1 MEENKMPVDTLR
13 GPLDLL
19 VIQPTP
25 FCNLDCD
32 YCYLPFR
39 QVRDKISP
47 EVLRAIFTRVFA
59 SGIVE
64 HGFTVVWHA
73 GEPLVLP
80 VAFYQEALEIIAE
93 ENRENVEVGHS
104 FQTNGTLLNPGWCRF
119 LKEKGLAIGVSVD
132 GPAFIHDR
140 HRKTRSRRGT
150 FQQVVR
156 GIKLLGEYQVPFHV
170 ITVLTADSLDY
181 PDELFDFYLEHGIR
195 QIGFNIE
202 EIEGPHTTSSLSA
215 LEMQER
221 YTAFLSRFLDLIDQS
236 AERLSVREFDSAIAS
251 IRARDELLGNGP
263 QLTTPFAVINVDCH
277 GNFSTFSPELL
288 GLASDQYDGFT
299 FGNVLTDSLDAAC
312 NHPNYRAVE
321 RDVLAGVSK
330 CSEHCEYFPYCG
342 GGSPVNKLFE
352 NGTFDSTET
361 LFCRLSRKVVI
372 DVVLAKLEW
381 RYATVGEK
389 A

>member
-1 MEENKMPVDTLR
+1 MSDDARR
-13 GPLDLL
+13 GPLELL
-19 VIQPTP
+19 VIQPTA

-39 QVRDKISP
+39 QLRDKIHP
-47 EVLRAIFTRVFA
+47 EVLRAIFTRVF
-59 SGIVE
+59 SDRVVVR
-64 HGFTVVWHA
+64 GFTVVWHA

-80 VAFYQEALEIIAE
+80 IPFYQQALDIIAE
-93 ENRENVEVGHS
+93 ENREKVDVGHS
-104 FQTNGTLLNPGWCRF
+104 FQTNGTLINPNWCRF
-119 LKEKGLAIGVSVD
+119 LKENDLSIGVSVD

-140 HRKTRSRRGT
+140 HRKTRSGRGT
-150 FQQVVR
+150 FEQVVR

-221 YTAFLSRFLDLIDQS
+221 YTAFLSRFLDLVDQS
-236 AERLSVREFDSAIAS
+236 TERLSVREFDSAIAT
-251 IRARDELLGNGP
+251 IRARRELLGNGP
-263 QLTTPFAVINVDCH
+263 QLTTPLAVINVDCR

-288 GLASDQYDGFT
+288 GLTSDRYDGFT
-299 FGNVLTDSLDAAC
+299 FGNVLTDSLDAAFD
-312 NHPNYRAVE
+312 HPNYRAVE
-321 RDVLAGVSK
+321 RDVRAGVNK
-330 CSEHCEYFPYCG
+330 CRESCEYFPYCG

-372 DVVLAKLEW
+372 DVVLAKLES